1 MLLAGAYR
9 GGASEPYKSC
19 GTCGHCVMKHVIT
32 VIICGFPSAR
42 ALHAPDPCDKPY

>member
-9 GGASEPYKSC
+9 GGASEPYKLYA
-19 GTCGHCVMKHVIT
+19 TCRHCVMKHMIT
-32 VIICGFPSAR
+32 VIIYGLPSAR